1 MSKSYVSFL
10 RTIMFHAYREACR
23 NNRPMSVLVSVRG

>member
-1 MSKSYVSFL
+1 MSKSYISLL

-23 NNRPMSVLVSVRG
+23 NNRPMSVLVRN